1 MKTYTPA
8 QIAAIVNF
16 ANDFVTWVNQELDKE
31 ISTTMEISFAVT
43 PEYKAKLEGKTETY
57 GKCIHHLADVA
68 KQLVADSGV
77 ILFSTKSERTQ

>member
-1 MKTYTPA
+1 MKNYTA
-8 QIAAIVNF
+8 EQIAAIVGF
-16 ANDFVTWVNQELDKE
+16 VNDFVTWVNQELDKE

-68 KQLVADSGV
+68 KQLVTDNFGE
-77 ILFSTKSERTQ
+77 ILK